1 MAGMAKLRI
10 HIEAVMLR
18 IMISSSPKKR
28 NNVTAT
34 DPLTNQSKSTN
45 PGIIEEIKYIENIT
59 GITMK

>member
-10 HIEAVMLR
+10 HIEAVILR
-18 IMISSSPKKR
+18 IMISLTSKNR

-34 DPLTNQSKSTN
+34 DPLTSQSKRTN
-45 PGIIEEIKYIENIT
+45 PGIIEEIKYIENMT